1 MAAVAIMS
9 TEATNEDSV
18 LAEIINTLLP
28 FKKSDVPITAET
40 NIARDLNLDSLAVMD
55 LLMVL
60 EDKFDVLI
68 PQNLL
73 PEIATVGQLA
83 KAVRDSKAGA

>member
-1 MAAVAIMS
+1 MG
-9 TEATNEDSV
+9 TEASNEDSI

-28 FKKSDVPITAET
+28 FKKSDAPITAET
-40 NIARDLNLDSLAVMD
+40 SIAGDLNLDSLAVMD

-73 PEIATVGQLA
+73 PEIVTVGQLA

>member
-1 MAAVAIMS
+1 MAAVAIMG
-9 TEATNEDSV
+9 TEASNEDSI

-28 FKKSDVPITAET
+28 FKKSDAPITAET
-40 NIARDLNLDSLAVMD
+40 SIAGDLNLDSLAVMD

-73 PEIATVGQLA
+73 PEIVTVGQLA